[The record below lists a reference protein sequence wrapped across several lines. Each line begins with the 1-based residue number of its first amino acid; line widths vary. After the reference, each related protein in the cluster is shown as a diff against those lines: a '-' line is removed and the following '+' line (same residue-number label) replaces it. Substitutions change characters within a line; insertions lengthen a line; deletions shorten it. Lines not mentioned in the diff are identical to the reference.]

1 MKLPW
6 DKNYIKIA
14 FHVVVTVIIIY
25 ALKYCVDF
33 LAYTVTNLDQI
44 FMHVGNFF
52 DWLFSVGAVLVIAFV
67 ISYILDPVVDMFQNK
82 YDYISNK
89 YILPK
94 IKNNKKIKD
103 FVLKSRVKKRK
114 KENNV
119 KNKIIYKKRT
129 AGTVITFLVII
140 FILYIFVNYIVGE
153 INNTEGNDVI
163 DSTINFVNDTFN
175 DFSKTYANLETKM
188 KDYGVFE
195 YAEKYIHSF
204 TSEFTKF
211 VSNIGNGMVDFIY
224 SFGTGF
230 LNVLIGF
237 VIAFYFLRD
246 KEVIKHKFSEIFKT
260 FTPNRFSR
268 MLLNAIGDIDAVFS
282 GYIRGQVI
290 DASIMSILIS
300 VGLSIVDVD
309 FAIIIGIV
317 SGFANVIP
325 YFGAFVAFVLA
336 VFVTLLSG
344 TPIKALYAAIIILI
358 LQQLDGVVIG
368 PKVVG
373 ENVKLSPVLVIIAL
387 TVSAELFGLW
397 GMVLA
402 VPVFATIKLFAERF
416 YARQKNRRES
426 KLTTIE

>member
-114 KENNV
+114 KENNA

>member
-82 YDYISNK
+82 YDYISNR

-103 FVLKSRVKKRK
+103 FILKSRVKKRK
-114 KENNV
+114 KENNA

-268 MLLNAIGDIDAVFS
+268 MLLNAIGDVDAVFS

>member
-82 YDYISNK
+82 YDYISNR

-103 FVLKSRVKKRK
+103 FILKSRVKNRK
-114 KENNV
+114 KENNA

-268 MLLNAIGDIDAVFS
+268 MLLNAIGDVDAVFS